1 MKAIN
6 TPKLS
11 RKTVFVFRSAAKT
24 DRQTTDPTT
33 TTLTIITTTRDGN
46 LGKK

>member
-11 RKTVFVFRSAAKT
+11 RKTVFVFRSAAKR

-33 TTLTIITTTRDGN
+33 TTLTIITTTHDGN